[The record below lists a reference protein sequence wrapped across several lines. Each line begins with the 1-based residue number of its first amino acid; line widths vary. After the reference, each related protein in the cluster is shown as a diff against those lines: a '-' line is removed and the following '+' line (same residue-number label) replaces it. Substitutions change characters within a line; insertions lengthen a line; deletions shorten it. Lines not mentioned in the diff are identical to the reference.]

1 MDGRDQ
7 RDMYRGFGDGFTR
20 AFEMALTPAVFGV
33 FGYMLDRW
41 IGIVPVLTIVL
52 FLMAVFGQFVKMY
65 YTYDAR
71 MKVHEAAGPWAA
83 RPVAPLAQP
92 PRPTAPSVQAAQP
105 PPQSGSGAAR
115 TA

>member
-20 AFEMALTPAVFGV
+20 AFEMALTPAVFGG

-41 IGIVPVLTIVL
+41 IGVLPVLTIVL
-52 FLMAVFGQFVKMY
+52 FLLAVFGQFVKMY

-71 MKVHEAAGPWAA
+71 MKAHEAAGPWAA
-83 RPVAPLAQP
+83 RE
-92 PRPTAPSVQAAQP
+92 TGPSVQAQVARAAGPSVQP
-105 PPQSGSGAAR
+105 DLHPAPGAAP
-115 TA
+115 TV